1 LSDFANVM
9 VNSPT
14 VTPEQVRAARAWL
27 GWSRDDLSKRSGI
40 SPGAI
45 GLYEQ
50 GRSLPYDGTLA
61 KLKSC
66 LETAG
71 IEFLFAGNSGT
82 GIRKRDGSATK
93 E

>member
-1 LSDFANVM
+1 M
-9 VNSPT
+9 VNSPV
-14 VTPEQVRAARAWL
+14 VTPEQVRASRAWL

-50 GRSLPYDGTLA
+50 GRSLPYDETLA
-61 KLKSC
+61 KLKTC
-66 LETAG
+66 LEAAG
-71 IEFLFAGNSGT
+71 IEFLFSGNSGT
-82 GIRKRDGSATK
+82 GIRERGGSVAQ